1 MLEETILMLRGM
13 LVKTVNYF
21 VLLSDCIS
29 LWMTRHQFE
38 LLGRQEVAQSSQC
51 LFKISLVRLAHVRE
65 AQCVE

>member
-38 LLGRQEVAQSSQC
+38 LLGRQEVAQC
-51 LFKISLVRLAHVRE
+51 LFKIPLVRLAHVRE